1 MCESKLQHTN
11 IQLRLIRSTC
21 SVVSYLSILHFLSRL
36 WNGIIPWALIA
47 EIFHCQLV
55 MKVLNPSSFCH
66 GDHIMQAHKFCC
78 SHQFDT
84 VPVTSL
90 DRGIKCVSALMW
102 MQCDFLQLFTHIFL
116 WVVLLPFIGLQPL
129 VIRQHAK
136 FRHFSKLQVFDLWK
150 QKIISKS

>member
-84 VPVTSL
+84 VPVTQLRQRNKMCLCSNV
-90 DRGIKCVSALMW
+90 DAMWFPPTIHTYIFVSCTLAFYRPPTSG
-102 MQCDFLQLFTHIFL
+102 D
-116 WVVLLPFIGLQPL
+116 
-129 VIRQHAK
+129 
-136 FRHFSKLQVFDLWK
+136 
-150 QKIISKS
+150 